1 MKQSTDLAAEVFAIL
16 RCEFFDANFGQ
27 RSTRWRTKE
36 SRPWDVRRR
45 LHEVKKFNCF
55 RHFQHFIQHFS
66 EIRTFLI
73 HYIGLAFSNR
83 AFPCVIFL

>member
-16 RCEFFDANFGQ
+16 RCEFFDANLRPKVYALADQKVGLGTFGDGC
-27 RSTRWRTKE
+27 TR
-36 SRPWDVRRR
+36 
-45 LHEVKKFNCF
+45 LKKFNCF

-73 HYIGLAFSNR
+73 HYIGISL
-83 AFPCVIFL
+83 LK